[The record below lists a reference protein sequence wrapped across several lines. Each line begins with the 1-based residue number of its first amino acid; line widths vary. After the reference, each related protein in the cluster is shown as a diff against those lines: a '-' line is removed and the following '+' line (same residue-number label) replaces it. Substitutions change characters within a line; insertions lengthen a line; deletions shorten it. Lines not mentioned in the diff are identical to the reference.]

1 MTKIHTFA
9 FALVLVLP
17 ALPAAAQD
25 PDIVHSAAC
34 APVPAAPPGGAHR
47 IIGTTDPT
55 AKELYGAG
63 EQVVVN
69 AGSER
74 GVQIGQRYFV
84 RHVMTSHGAPRAEDT
99 KGWVQIVAVND
110 RTAIATIEFACT
122 GMQRGDH
129 LEPYADPVL
138 PPGIERTDASGE
150 LDFSKTARVLYGENG
165 RQSGGTRDFII
176 ADMGEK
182 QGATPGARYAIYRDL
197 KVSNVPL
204 VRFGEAIVVSAL
216 SDSSV
221 IRVTMAR
228 DAVSTGDML
237 VARIGGREANQ
248 ARAGAD
254 GQQAGGAGGAL
265 GEGNVPG
272 GAGGAAGGT
281 ATGSRDPVL
290 RFTFED
296 VYFDFDRY
304 NLRPEALSLL
314 DQAVKALSD
323 SPTLRIQI
331 EGHTCNIGS
340 AEYNLALG
348 ERRAAAVRDYLTSR
362 GVAANRLGSVS
373 YGEERPKYEN
383 AREETRRL
391 NRRAVLTVNLQR

>member
-9 FALVLVLP
+9 FAFALVLP
-17 ALPAAAQD
+17 ALPSAAQD
-25 PDIVHSAAC
+25 PTIVTAAAC
-34 APVPAAPPGGAHR
+34 APVPTAPPGGAHR

-55 AKELYGAG
+55 AKELYGTG

-74 GVQIGQRYFV
+74 GVQVGQRYFV

-99 KGWVQIVAVND
+99 KGWVQIVAAND
-110 RTAIATIEFACT
+110 RTAIATVVFACS
-122 GMQRGDH
+122 GIQLGDH
-129 LEPYADPVL
+129 LEPYVDPVL

-165 RQSGGTRDFII
+165 RLTAGQRDFII
-176 ADMGEK
+176 ADMGRD

-197 KVSNVPL
+197 RVDDVPL
-204 VRFGEAIVVSAL
+204 VRFGEAIVVSTL
-216 SDSSV
+216 ENRSV
-221 IRVTMAR
+221 IRVTMSR
-228 DAVSTGDML
+228 DAVTAGDML
-237 VARIGGREANQ
+237 VARIGGAELNA
-248 ARAGAD
+248 ARAGAG

-272 GAGGAAGGT
+272 GAGGAGPAAT
-281 ATGSRDPVL
+281 ASPRAPL
-290 RFTFED
+290 SFTFED

-304 NLRPEALSLL
+304 SLRAEALTLL

-323 SPTLRIQI
+323 SPTLRVQI
-331 EGHTCNIGS
+331 EGYTCNIGS

-362 GVAANRLGSVS
+362 GVTANRLSTIS
-373 YGEERPKYEN
+373 FGEERPKYEN